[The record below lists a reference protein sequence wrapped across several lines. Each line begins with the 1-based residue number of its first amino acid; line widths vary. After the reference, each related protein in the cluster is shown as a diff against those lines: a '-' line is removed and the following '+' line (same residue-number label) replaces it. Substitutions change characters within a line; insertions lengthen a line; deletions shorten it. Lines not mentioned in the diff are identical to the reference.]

1 MKDKNSPINAIWFA
15 IILISIVS
23 AAWLGRMSELTLALF
38 EESKAAVMLA
48 VGLVGSMAFWLGMME
63 ILKEAGALKIIAKIV
78 HPVMSKLFPEI
89 PKNHPAIAAM
99 VMNMSTNMLG
109 MGNAATPF
117 GINAMQELDKLN
129 SEKGRAT
136 NAMCLFLA
144 INTSSVTLLPLGV
157 ITIRAAA
164 GAKDPASILI
174 PSLLA
179 TLVSTTVAII
189 ATKLMQ
195 RGTPDCAI
203 TEFAAEAEKPL
214 PTEGTPAETDEKPAE
229 TEGKSTFGKKAAVLV
244 FLLLILAGM
253 IHRIVASDLSGLNF
267 TVAVKAVS
275 DWLVPMIVLAILVFG
290 YLKNVKIYETLAN
303 GAKEGFNT
311 AIKIIPYMVA
321 IFAAIGMF
329 KASGAMDIMVNFL
342 NPVTTLAGLPAE
354 ALPVALMRPLSGNG
368 AFGIMSQI
376 VGSEPDSF
384 LSFLV
389 SVMQGSTE
397 TTFYVLAL
405 YFGAVNIKNSRHA
418 LPAALCADF
427 AGMAAAIVFCHL
439 FW

>member
-1 MKDKNSPINAIWFA
+1 MKEKASAINIIWFS
-15 IILISIVS
+15 IILISITS
-23 AAWLGRMSELTLALF
+23 AAWLGKMSEVTLALF

-48 VGLVGSMAFWLGMME
+48 IGLIGSMAFWLGMMKVLE
-63 ILKEAGALKIIAKIV
+63 AAGALKIIAKIV
-78 HPVMSKLFPEI
+78 RPVMSKLFPEI
-89 PKNHPAIAAM
+89 PKEHPAIGAI
-99 VMNMSTNMLG
+99 VMNMSANMLG

-117 GINAMQELDKLN
+117 GINAMQELNKLN
-129 SEKGRAT
+129 GEKGRAT

-164 GAKDPASILI
+164 GAKEPASILI

-179 TLVSTTVAII
+179 TIVSTTVAII

-195 RGTPDCAI
+195 RGTPDCTASETQPEI
-203 TEFAAEAEKPL
+203 EEKEP
-214 PTEGTPAETDEKPAE
+214 EVKEKKA
-229 TEGKSTFGKKAAVLV
+229 SIGKKITASL
-244 FLLLILAGM
+244 FMLLIFAGM
-253 IHRIVASDLSGLNF
+253 IYQIATSDLSGLNF
-267 TVAVKAVS
+267 TGVTKAVS
-275 DWLVPMIVLAILVFG
+275 DWLIPMIVGAILVFG
-290 YLKNVKIYETLAN
+290 YLKNVKIYETLCS

-311 AIKIIPYMVA
+311 AVRIIPFMVA
-321 IFAAIGMF
+321 IFAAVGMF
-329 KASGAMDIMVNFL
+329 KASGAMDIMIRAL
-342 NPVTTLAGLPAE
+342 NPVTSLVGLPAE
-354 ALPVALMRPLSGNG
+354 ALPMALMRPLSGSG

-376 VGSEPDSF
+376 VGNEPDSF

-405 YFGAVNIKNSRHA
+405 YFGAVSIKNSRHA

-427 AGMAAAIVFCHL
+427 AGIMAAVAFCHL
-439 FW
+439 FR

>member
-1 MKDKNSPINAIWFA
+1 MKEKASAINIIWFS
-15 IILISIVS
+15 IILISITS
-23 AAWLGRMSELTLALF
+23 AAWLGKMSEVTLALF

-48 VGLVGSMAFWLGMME
+48 IGLIGSMAFWLGMMKVLE
-63 ILKEAGALKIIAKIV
+63 AAGALKIIAKIV
-78 HPVMSKLFPEI
+78 RPVMSKLFPEI
-89 PKNHPAIAAM
+89 PKEHPAIGAI
-99 VMNMSTNMLG
+99 VMNMSANMLG

-129 SEKGRAT
+129 GEKGRAT

-164 GAKDPASILI
+164 GAKEPASILI

-179 TLVSTTVAII
+179 TIVSTTVAII

-195 RGTPDCAI
+195 RGTPDCTASETQPEI
-203 TEFAAEAEKPL
+203 EEKEP
-214 PTEGTPAETDEKPAE
+214 EVKEKKA
-229 TEGKSTFGKKAAVLV
+229 SIGKKITASL
-244 FLLLILAGM
+244 FMLLIFAGM
-253 IHRIVASDLSGLNF
+253 IYQIATSDLSGLNF
-267 TVAVKAVS
+267 TGVTKAVS
-275 DWLVPMIVLAILVFG
+275 DWLIPMIVGAILVFG
-290 YLKNVKIYETLAN
+290 YLKNVKIYETLCS

-311 AIKIIPYMVA
+311 AVRIIPFMVA
-321 IFAAIGMF
+321 IFAAVGMF
-329 KASGAMDIMVNFL
+329 KASGAMDIMIRAL
-342 NPVTTLAGLPAE
+342 NPVTSLVGLPAE
-354 ALPVALMRPLSGNG
+354 ALPMALMRPLSGSG

-376 VGSEPDSF
+376 VGNEPDSF

-405 YFGAVNIKNSRHA
+405 YFGAVSIKNSRHA

-427 AGMAAAIVFCHL
+427 AGIMAAVFFCHL

>member
-1 MKDKNSPINAIWFA
+1 MKEKASTINIIWLS
-15 IILISIVS
+15 IILISIAS
-23 AAWLGRMSELTLALF
+23 AAWLGKMSALTLALF

-48 VGLVGSMAFWLGMME
+48 VGLIGSMAFWLGMMK
-63 ILKEAGALKIIAKIV
+63 ILEEAGALRIIAKIV
-78 HPVMSKLFPEI
+78 RPVMSKLFPEI
-89 PKNHPAIAAM
+89 PKDHPAIGAI
-99 VMNMSTNMLG
+99 VMNMSANMLG

-129 SEKGRAT
+129 GEKGRAT

-179 TLVSTTVAII
+179 TIVSTTVAIL
-189 ATKLMQ
+189 ATKLLQ
-195 RGTPDCAI
+195 RRTPDCAASEI
-203 TEFAAEAEKPL
+203 QTEIEEKQPEV
-214 PTEGTPAETDEKPAE
+214 TEERA
-229 TEGKSTFGKKAAVLV
+229 SVGKKIVVSV
-244 FLLLILAGM
+244 FMLAILAGM
-253 IHRIVASDLSGLNF
+253 GYQIASSDLSNITF
-267 TVAVKAVS
+267 TGVTKAVS
-275 DWLVPMIVLAILVFG
+275 DWLVPMIVVIILIFG
-290 YLKNVKIYETLAN
+290 YLKNVKIYETLCS

-311 AIKIIPYMVA
+311 AVRIIPFMVA
-321 IFAAIGMF
+321 IFAAVGMF
-329 KASGAMDIMVNFL
+329 KASGAMDIMIRLL
-342 NPVTTLAGLPAE
+342 NPVTNLVGMPAE
-354 ALPVALMRPLSGNG
+354 ALPMALMRPLSGSG

-397 TTFYVLAL
+397 TTYYVLAL
-405 YFGAVNIKNSRHA
+405 YFGAVSIKNSRHA

-427 AGMAAAIVFCHL
+427 AGIMAAVLFCHL

>member
-1 MKDKNSPINAIWFA
+1 MKEKNSAINIIWFS
-15 IILISIVS
+15 IILISVAS
-23 AAWLGRMSELTLALF
+23 AAWLGKMSELTLALF

-48 VGLVGSMAFWLGMME
+48 IGLIGSMAFWLGMMKVLE
-63 ILKEAGALKIIAKIV
+63 EAGALKIIAKIV
-78 HPVMSKLFPEI
+78 RPVMSKLFPEI
-89 PKNHPAIAAM
+89 PKDHPAIGAI
-99 VMNMSTNMLG
+99 VMNMSANMLG

-129 SEKGRAT
+129 GEKGRAT

-164 GAKDPASILI
+164 GAKEPASILI

-179 TLVSTTVAII
+179 TIVSTTVAII

-195 RGTPDCAI
+195 RGTPDCVI
-203 TEFAAEAEKPL
+203 SES
-214 PTEGTPAETDEKPAE
+214 PAE
-229 TEGKSTFGKKAAVLV
+229 TEEKEPEVREKKAPVSKKITAS
-244 FLLLILAGM
+244 FFILLIFAGM
-253 IHRIVASDLSGLNF
+253 VYQIAASDLSGLNF
-267 TVAVKAVS
+267 TRVTKAVS
-275 DWLVPMIVLAILVFG
+275 DWLIPMIVVAILIFG
-290 YLKNVKIYETLAN
+290 YLKNVKIYETLCS

-321 IFAAIGMF
+321 IFAAVGMF
-329 KASGAMDIMVNFL
+329 KASGAMDIMIRAL
-342 NPVTTLAGLPAE
+342 NPVTSLVGMPAE
-354 ALPVALMRPLSGNG
+354 ALPMALMRPLSGSG

-405 YFGAVNIKNSRHA
+405 YFGAVSIKNSRHA

-427 AGMAAAIVFCHL
+427 AGIMAAVFFCRL

>member
-1 MKDKNSPINAIWFA
+1 MKEKASTINIIWLS
-15 IILISIVS
+15 IILISIAS
-23 AAWLGRMSELTLALF
+23 AAWLGKMSALTLALF

-48 VGLVGSMAFWLGMME
+48 VGLIGSMAFWLGMMK
-63 ILKEAGALKIIAKIV
+63 ILEEAGALRIIAKIV
-78 HPVMSKLFPEI
+78 RPVMSKLFPEI
-89 PKNHPAIAAM
+89 PKDHPAIGAI
-99 VMNMSTNMLG
+99 VMNMSANMLG

-129 SEKGRAT
+129 GEKGRAT

-179 TLVSTTVAII
+179 TIVSTTVAIL
-189 ATKLMQ
+189 ATKLLQ
-195 RGTPDCAI
+195 RRTPDCAASENQ
-203 TEFAAEAEKPL
+203 TEIEEKQPEVAEEK
-214 PTEGTPAETDEKPAE
+214 A
-229 TEGKSTFGKKAAVLV
+229 SVWKKIVVSV
-244 FLLLILAGM
+244 FMLAILAGM
-253 IHRIVASDLSGLNF
+253 GYQIASSDLSNITF
-267 TVAVKAVS
+267 TGVTKAVS
-275 DWLVPMIVLAILVFG
+275 DWLVPMIVVIILIFG
-290 YLKNVKIYETLAN
+290 YLKNVKIYETLCS

-311 AIKIIPYMVA
+311 AVRIIPFMVA
-321 IFAAIGMF
+321 IFAAVGMF
-329 KASGAMDIMVNFL
+329 KASGAMDIMIRLL
-342 NPVTTLAGLPAE
+342 NPVTNLVGMPAE
-354 ALPVALMRPLSGNG
+354 ALPMALMRPLSGSG

-405 YFGAVNIKNSRHA
+405 YFGAVSIKNSRHA

-427 AGMAAAIVFCHL
+427 AGIMAAVAFCHL

>member
-1 MKDKNSPINAIWFA
+1 MKEKASAINIIWFS
-15 IILISIVS
+15 IILISIAS
-23 AAWLGRMSELTLALF
+23 AAWLGKMSEVTLALF

-48 VGLVGSMAFWLGMME
+48 VGLIGSMAFWLGMMKVLE
-63 ILKEAGALKIIAKIV
+63 AAGALKILAKIV
-78 HPVMSKLFPEI
+78 RPVMSKLFPEI
-89 PKNHPAIAAM
+89 PKDHPAIGAM
-99 VMNMSTNMLG
+99 VMNMSANMLG

-129 SEKGRAT
+129 GEKGRAT

-179 TLVSTTVAII
+179 TIVSTTVAII

-195 RGTPDCAI
+195 RGTPDCVQS
-203 TEFAAEAEKPL
+203 ENPVEVEEKPS
-214 PTEGTPAETDEKPAE
+214 ETAGESA
-229 TEGKSTFGKKAAVLV
+229 SIGKKIVVSLFMLA
-244 FLLLILAGM
+244 ILAG
-253 IHRIVASDLSGLNF
+253 IIYQISASDLSGITF
-267 TVAVKAVS
+267 TGVTKAVS
-275 DWLVPMIVLAILVFG
+275 DWLVPMIVAAILVFG
-290 YLKNVKIYETLAN
+290 YLKNVKIYETLVS

-311 AIKIIPYMVA
+311 AVRIIPFMVA
-321 IFAAIGMF
+321 IFAAVGMF
-329 KASGAMDIMVNFL
+329 KASGAMDIMIRALDPLTN
-342 NPVTTLAGLPAE
+342 LAGMPAE
-354 ALPVALMRPLSGNG
+354 ALPMALMRPLSGSG

-376 VGSEPDSF
+376 VGNEPDSF

-405 YFGAVNIKNSRHA
+405 YFGAVSIRNSRHA

-427 AGMAAAIVFCHL
+427 AGIMASVAFCHL

>member
-1 MKDKNSPINAIWFA
+1 MKEKASTINIIWLS
-15 IILISIVS
+15 IILISIAS
-23 AAWLGRMSELTLALF
+23 AAWLGKMSALTLALF

-48 VGLVGSMAFWLGMME
+48 VGLIGSMAFWLGMMK
-63 ILKEAGALKIIAKIV
+63 ILEEAGALRIIAKIV
-78 HPVMSKLFPEI
+78 RPVMSKLFPEI
-89 PKNHPAIAAM
+89 PKDHPAIGAI
-99 VMNMSTNMLG
+99 VMNMSANMLG

-129 SEKGRAT
+129 GEKGRAT

-179 TLVSTTVAII
+179 TIVSTTVAIL
-189 ATKLMQ
+189 ATKLLQ
-195 RGTPDCAI
+195 RRTPDCAASEI
-203 TEFAAEAEKPL
+203 QTEIEEKQPEVAEEK
-214 PTEGTPAETDEKPAE
+214 A
-229 TEGKSTFGKKAAVLV
+229 SVWKKIVVSV
-244 FLLLILAGM
+244 FMLAILAGM
-253 IHRIVASDLSGLNF
+253 GYQIASSDLSNITF
-267 TVAVKAVS
+267 TGVTNAVS
-275 DWLVPMIVLAILVFG
+275 DWLVPMIVVIILIFG
-290 YLKNVKIYETLAN
+290 YLKNVKIYETLCS

-311 AIKIIPYMVA
+311 AVRIIPFMVA
-321 IFAAIGMF
+321 IFAAVGMF
-329 KASGAMDIMVNFL
+329 KASGAMDIMIRLL
-342 NPVTTLAGLPAE
+342 NPVTNLVGMPAE
-354 ALPVALMRPLSGNG
+354 ALPMALMRPLSGSG

-405 YFGAVNIKNSRHA
+405 YFGAVSIKNSRHA

-427 AGMAAAIVFCHL
+427 AGIMAAVAFCHL

>member
-1 MKDKNSPINAIWFA
+1 MKEKASAINIIWFS
-15 IILISIVS
+15 IILISIAS
-23 AAWLGRMSELTLALF
+23 AAWLGKMSEVTLALF

-48 VGLVGSMAFWLGMME
+48 VGLIGSMAFWLGMMKVLE
-63 ILKEAGALKIIAKIV
+63 AAGALKILAKIV
-78 HPVMSKLFPEI
+78 RPVMSKLFPEI
-89 PKNHPAIAAM
+89 PKDHPAIGAM
-99 VMNMSTNMLG
+99 VMNMSANMLG

-129 SEKGRAT
+129 GEKGRAT

-179 TLVSTTVAII
+179 TIVSTTVAII

-195 RGTPDCAI
+195 RGTPDCVQS
-203 TEFAAEAEKPL
+203 ENPVEVEEKPS
-214 PTEGTPAETDEKPAE
+214 ETAGESA
-229 TEGKSTFGKKAAVLV
+229 SIGKKIVVLLFMLV
-244 FLLLILAGM
+244 ILAGM
-253 IHRIVASDLSGLNF
+253 IYQITASDLSGITF
-267 TVAVKAVS
+267 TGVTKAVS
-275 DWLVPMIVLAILVFG
+275 DWLVPMIVAAILVFG
-290 YLKNVKIYETLAN
+290 YLKNVKIYETLVS

-311 AIKIIPYMVA
+311 AVRIIPFMVA
-321 IFAAIGMF
+321 IFAAVGMF
-329 KASGAMDIMVNFL
+329 KASGAMDIMIRAL
-342 NPVTTLAGLPAE
+342 DPVTNLAGMPAE
-354 ALPVALMRPLSGNG
+354 ALPMALMRPLSGSG

-376 VGSEPDSF
+376 VGNEPESF

-405 YFGAVNIKNSRHA
+405 YFGAVSIRNSRHA

-427 AGMAAAIVFCHL
+427 AGIMASVAFCHL

>member
-1 MKDKNSPINAIWFA
+1 MKEKASAINIIWFS
-15 IILISIVS
+15 IILISITS
-23 AAWLGRMSELTLALF
+23 AAWLGKMSEVTLALF

-48 VGLVGSMAFWLGMME
+48 IGLIGSMAFWLGMMKVLE
-63 ILKEAGALKIIAKIV
+63 AAGALKIIAKIV
-78 HPVMSKLFPEI
+78 RPVMSKLFPEI
-89 PKNHPAIAAM
+89 PKEHPAIGAI
-99 VMNMSTNMLG
+99 VMNMSANMLG

-129 SEKGRAT
+129 GEKGRAT

-164 GAKDPASILI
+164 GAKEPASILI

-179 TLVSTTVAII
+179 TIVSTTVAII

-195 RGTPDCAI
+195 RGTPDCTASETQPEI
-203 TEFAAEAEKPL
+203 EEKEP
-214 PTEGTPAETDEKPAE
+214 EVKEKKA
-229 TEGKSTFGKKAAVLV
+229 SIGKKITASL
-244 FLLLILAGM
+244 FMLLIFAGM
-253 IHRIVASDLSGLNF
+253 IYQIATSDLSGLNF
-267 TVAVKAVS
+267 TGVTKAVS
-275 DWLVPMIVLAILVFG
+275 DWLIPMIVGAILVFG
-290 YLKNVKIYETLAN
+290 YLKNVKIYETLVK
-303 GAKEGFNT
+303 GAKEGFDT
-311 AIKIIPYMVA
+311 AVRIIPFMVA
-321 IFAAIGMF
+321 IFAAVGMF
-329 KASGAMDIMVNFL
+329 KASGAMDIMIRAL
-342 NPVTTLAGLPAE
+342 NPVTSLVGLPAE
-354 ALPVALMRPLSGNG
+354 ALPMALMRPLSGSG

-376 VGSEPDSF
+376 VGNEPDSF

-405 YFGAVNIKNSRHA
+405 YFGAVSIKNSRHA

-427 AGMAAAIVFCHL
+427 AGIMAAVFFCHL

>member
-1 MKDKNSPINAIWFA
+1 MKEKAPAINIIWLS
-15 IILISIVS
+15 IMLISIAS
-23 AAWLGRMSELTLALF
+23 AAWLGKMSDLSLALF
-38 EESKAAVMLA
+38 EESKAAVTLA
-48 VGLVGSMAFWLGMME
+48 IGLIGAMAFWMGMMK
-63 ILKEAGALKIIAKIV
+63 ILEEAGALKIIAKAV
-78 HPVMSKLFPEI
+78 RPVMSKLFPEI
-89 PKNHPAIAAM
+89 PKDHPAIGAI
-99 VMNMSTNMLG
+99 VMNMSANMLG

-129 SEKGRAT
+129 GEKGRAT

-157 ITIRAAA
+157 ITIRASA

-179 TLVSTTVAII
+179 TIVSTTVALI

-195 RGTPDCAI
+195 LRTPDCKQSEI
-203 TEFAAEAEKPL
+203 PAEKKEEEVEQEP
-214 PTEGTPAETDEKPAE
+214 EKA
-229 TEGKSTFGKKAAVLV
+229 GLKQKIVASLFILA
-244 FLLLILAGM
+244 ILAGM
-253 IHRIVASDLSGLNF
+253 VYQIVSADLSGLSF
-267 TVAVKAVS
+267 TSVVKAVS
-275 DWLVPMIVLAILVFG
+275 DWLIPAIITLILVFG
-290 YLKNVKIYETLAN
+290 YLRNVKIYETLAE
-303 GAKEGFNT
+303 GAKGGFNT
-311 AIKIIPYMVA
+311 AVKIIPFMVA
-321 IFAAIGMF
+321 IFAAVGMF
-329 KASGAMDIMVNFL
+329 RASGAMDIMISAL
-342 NPVTTLAGLPAE
+342 SPVTNLIGMPAE
-354 ALPVALMRPLSGNG
+354 ALPMALMRPLSGSG

-376 VGSEPDSF
+376 VGNDPDSF

-405 YFGAVNIKNSRHA
+405 YFGAVSIKNSRHA

-427 AGMAAAIVFCHL
+427 AGIMAAVLFCHL

>member
-1 MKDKNSPINAIWFA
+1 MKEKPSAINIIWLL
-15 IILISIVS
+15 IILVSIAS
-23 AAWLGRMSELTLALF
+23 AAWLGKMSEVTLALF
-38 EESKAAVMLA
+38 EESKSAVMLA
-48 VGLVGSMAFWLGMME
+48 VGLIGSMAFWLGMMKVLE
-63 ILKEAGALKIIAKIV
+63 AAGALKIIAKIV
-78 HPVMSKLFPEI
+78 RPVMSKLFPEI
-89 PKNHPAIAAM
+89 PKDHPAIGAI
-99 VMNMSTNMLG
+99 VMNMSANMLG

-129 SEKGRAT
+129 GEKGRAT

-179 TLVSTTVAII
+179 TIVSTTVAIL
-189 ATKLMQ
+189 ATKLLQ
-195 RGTPDCAI
+195 RRTPDCSVS
-203 TEFAAEAEKPL
+203 ENPVEVEEKQP
-214 PTEGTPAETDEKPAE
+214 ETAGESA
-229 TEGKSTFGKKAAVLV
+229 SVGKKILV
-244 FLLLILAGM
+244 SLFMLVILAGM
-253 IHRIVASDLSGLNF
+253 IYQITASDLSDITF
-267 TVAVKAVS
+267 TGVTKAVS
-275 DWLVPMIVLAILVFG
+275 DWLVPMIVVAILIFG
-290 YLKNVKIYETLAN
+290 YLKNVKIYETLCS

-311 AIKIIPYMVA
+311 AVRIIPFMVA
-321 IFAAIGMF
+321 IFAAVGMF
-329 KASGAMDIMVNFL
+329 KASGAMDIMIRAL
-342 NPVTTLAGLPAE
+342 NPVTSLVGMPAE
-354 ALPVALMRPLSGNG
+354 ALPMALMRPLSGSG

-376 VGSEPDSF
+376 VGNEPDSF

-405 YFGAVNIKNSRHA
+405 YFGAVSIRNSRHA

-427 AGMAAAIVFCHL
+427 AGIMSAVAFSRL